1 MNKLFETKK
10 AYDQNV
16 KAIKEQIT
24 SLFNVI
30 ESMPEQESVLLPIVQ
45 EKQVLLEE
53 VAKMKSWNFNFESG
67 GWNSIS
73 ARTKEEAIENAQNE
87 YDETEKDQRYH
98 CKENGGS
105 AIPLTRVN
113 VKTFRV
119 ATPADTAALC
129 SMFY

>member
-16 KAIKEQIT
+16 KAIKEQIN
-24 SLFNVI
+24 SLNSVI
-30 ESMPEQESVLLPIVQ
+30 ASAPDQEDTLLPILN
-45 EKQVLLEE
+45 EKMVLLEE
-53 VAKMKSWNFNFESG
+53 VAKMKNWNFNFESG
-67 GWNSIS
+67 GWNSVS
-73 ARTKEEAIENAQNE
+73 ARTKEEAIEAAKAKYNE
-87 YDETEKDQRYH
+87 TVVRYH

-113 VKTFRV
+113 EKTFRV
-119 ATPADTAALC
+119 ATPTDTAALC